1 LAEDTFQFSHFF
13 IHHFVESG
21 SIFPHFSKV
30 WASLL
35 HSLDL
40 ISGTMQGRSQLHLQ
54 KHRGF
59 GERLREELTEG
70 WGEMTETMEAH
81 PFEPRARQLF
91 AS

>member
-1 LAEDTFQFSHFF
+1 
-13 IHHFVESG
+13 
-21 SIFPHFSKV
+21 
-30 WASLL
+30 
-35 HSLDL
+35 
-40 ISGTMQGRSQLHLQ
+40 MQGRSQLHLQ